1 MSLHE
6 PHDVGST
13 ADEAPEVVWEVLVE
27 VEFDPKLSAAEID
40 RVQAK
45 LWERLNE
52 AIRKTV
58 GPHAHHPASPLI
70 TAVNGRGE
78 DTPLFP
84 VVAGRR
90 RFTCNLDVEEAVER
104 TCAATDLAHVAYDA
118 RGRAYELGVAIR
130 YGRRPDLDG
139 GRTARMPSAAKVAR
153 AERERGPHAT
163 AKRA

>member
-13 ADEAPEVVWEVLVE
+13 ADEAPEIIWEVLVE

-45 LWERLNE
+45 LWARLND
-52 AIRKTV
+52 AIRRTV
-58 GPHAHHPASPLI
+58 GPHAHHPTSPLVS
-70 TAVNGRGE
+70 AVNGRGE
-78 DTPLFP
+78 STPLFP

-90 RFTCNLDVEEAVER
+90 RFTCNLDIEEAVER
-104 TCAATDLAHVAYDA
+104 VCAETDLASVAYDA

-139 GRTARMPSAAKVAR
+139 GFTARMPSAAKVAR
-153 AERERGPHAT
+153 AEKERRQPRAT
-163 AKRA
+163 AGR

>member
-1 MSLHE
+1 MSLQE
-6 PHDVGST
+6 PHNVGSSLN
-13 ADEAPEVVWEVLVE
+13 EAPEVVWDVLVE
-27 VEFDPKLSAAEID
+27 VEFDPKLSAAEIA
-40 RVQAK
+40 RIQAK

-58 GPHAHHPASPLI
+58 GPHAHHPASPLV

-78 DTPLFP
+78 STPLFP

-104 TCAATDLAHVAYDA
+104 VSAATDLARVAYDA

-130 YGRRPDLDG
+130 YGRLPDLDG

-153 AERERGPHAT
+153 AESRRGSRRMAT
-163 AKRA
+163 S